1 AVLDRDSVFE
11 VGPRH
16 GRSLITALARLD
28 GRPVGVLASDPEH
41 YGGGLTAEAS
51 GKLSRFVDLCDQFHV
66 PVVNF
71 VDQPGFVIGSAA
83 ERAGTIRHGTRAL
96 YAVYQATVPWVSV
109 LVRKVYGW
117 EGARPAAVSAAP
129 AIRVLLVED
138 HELYRQGLDEML
150 RGEGFAVVGQAG
162 RGDDGVAL
170 ALRARPDVVVMD
182 LNLPGLPG
190 AEATRRIVAEA
201 PEVRVLVLTISTG
214 SVELLDALLAGARG
228 YLVKGAPLADL

>member
-1 AVLDRDSVFE
+1 M
-11 VGPRH
+11 
-16 GRSLITALARLD
+16 
-28 GRPVGVLASDPEH
+28 
-41 YGGGLTAEAS
+41 
-51 GKLSRFVDLCDQFHV
+51 
-66 PVVNF
+66 
-71 VDQPGFVIGSAA
+71 
-83 ERAGTIRHGTRAL
+83 
-96 YAVYQATVPWVSV
+96 
-109 LVRKVYGW
+109 
-117 EGARPAAVSAAP
+117 SAAP

-138 HELYRQGLDEML
+138 HELFRQGLDEML

-228 YLVKGAPLADL
+228 YLVKGAPLAELARGVRAVAAGELLLGRTVADEVLDRVRRGSPGGARPPGIGDLSERERDVLRLMAAGRDNTEIAGELQVSLTTVKHHVSNVLEKLGVENRIQAAVAAVRDGLV

>member
-1 AVLDRDSVFE
+1 M
-11 VGPRH
+11 
-16 GRSLITALARLD
+16 
-28 GRPVGVLASDPEH
+28 
-41 YGGGLTAEAS
+41 
-51 GKLSRFVDLCDQFHV
+51 
-66 PVVNF
+66 
-71 VDQPGFVIGSAA
+71 
-83 ERAGTIRHGTRAL
+83 
-96 YAVYQATVPWVSV
+96 
-109 LVRKVYGW
+109 
-117 EGARPAAVSAAP
+117 SAAP

-162 RGDDGVAL
+162 RGADGVAL

-201 PEVRVLVLTISTG
+201 PEVCVLVLTISTG

-228 YLVKGAPLADL
+228 YLVKGAPLADLARGVRAVAAGELLLGRTVADEVLERVRRGSPGGARPPGIGDLSERERDVLRLMAAGRDNTEIAGELQVSLTTVKHHVSNVLEKLGVENRIQAAVAAVRDGLV

>member
-1 AVLDRDSVFE
+1 M
-11 VGPRH
+11 
-16 GRSLITALARLD
+16 
-28 GRPVGVLASDPEH
+28 
-41 YGGGLTAEAS
+41 
-51 GKLSRFVDLCDQFHV
+51 
-66 PVVNF
+66 
-71 VDQPGFVIGSAA
+71 
-83 ERAGTIRHGTRAL
+83 
-96 YAVYQATVPWVSV
+96 
-109 LVRKVYGW
+109 
-117 EGARPAAVSAAP
+117 SAAP

-228 YLVKGAPLADL
+228 YLVKGAPLADLARGVRAVAAGELLLGRTVADEVLERVRRGSPGGARPPGIGDLSERERDVLRLMAAGRDNTEIAGELQVGLTTVKHHVSNVLEKLGVENRIQAAVAAVRDGLV

>member
-1 AVLDRDSVFE
+1 
-11 VGPRH
+11 
-16 GRSLITALARLD
+16 
-28 GRPVGVLASDPEH
+28 
-41 YGGGLTAEAS
+41 
-51 GKLSRFVDLCDQFHV
+51 
-66 PVVNF
+66 
-71 VDQPGFVIGSAA
+71 
-83 ERAGTIRHGTRAL
+83 
-96 YAVYQATVPWVSV
+96 VSV
-109 LVRKVYGW
+109 
-117 EGARPAAVSAAP
+117 SP

-150 RGEGFAVVGQAG
+150 RAEGFTVVGQAG

-170 ALRARPDVVVMD
+170 ALRARPDVVIMD

-228 YLVKGAPLADL
+228 YLVKGAPLAELVRGVRAVAAGELLVGRMVADEVLDRVRRGSPGGAHPPGIEELSERERDVLRLMAAGRDNNQIAGDLQVSVTTVKHHVSNVLEKLGVENRIQAAVAAVRDGLV

>member
-1 AVLDRDSVFE
+1 M
-11 VGPRH
+11 
-16 GRSLITALARLD
+16 
-28 GRPVGVLASDPEH
+28 
-41 YGGGLTAEAS
+41 
-51 GKLSRFVDLCDQFHV
+51 
-66 PVVNF
+66 
-71 VDQPGFVIGSAA
+71 
-83 ERAGTIRHGTRAL
+83 
-96 YAVYQATVPWVSV
+96 
-109 LVRKVYGW
+109 
-117 EGARPAAVSAAP
+117 SAAP

-228 YLVKGAPLADL
+228 YLVKGAPLADLARGVRAVAAGELLLGRTVADEVLDRVRRGSPGGARPPGIGDLSERERDVLRLMAAGRDNTEIAGELQVGLTTVKHHVSNVLEKLGVENRIQAAVAAVRDGLV

>member
-1 AVLDRDSVFE
+1 
-11 VGPRH
+11 
-16 GRSLITALARLD
+16 
-28 GRPVGVLASDPEH
+28 
-41 YGGGLTAEAS
+41 
-51 GKLSRFVDLCDQFHV
+51 
-66 PVVNF
+66 
-71 VDQPGFVIGSAA
+71 
-83 ERAGTIRHGTRAL
+83 
-96 YAVYQATVPWVSV
+96 VS
-109 LVRKVYGW
+109 
-117 EGARPAAVSAAP
+117 EAP

-170 ALRARPDVVVMD
+170 TLRARPDVVVMD

-201 PEVRVLVLTISTG
+201 PEIRVLVLTISTG

-228 YLVKGAPLADL
+228 YLVKGAPLADLARGVRAVAAGELLLGRTVADEVLERVRRGSPGGARPPGIGDLSERERDVLRLMAAGRDNTEIAGELQVGLTTVKHHVSNVLEKLGVENRIQAAVAAVRDGLV

>member
-1 AVLDRDSVFE
+1 M
-11 VGPRH
+11 
-16 GRSLITALARLD
+16 
-28 GRPVGVLASDPEH
+28 
-41 YGGGLTAEAS
+41 
-51 GKLSRFVDLCDQFHV
+51 
-66 PVVNF
+66 
-71 VDQPGFVIGSAA
+71 
-83 ERAGTIRHGTRAL
+83 
-96 YAVYQATVPWVSV
+96 
-109 LVRKVYGW
+109 
-117 EGARPAAVSAAP
+117 
-129 AIRVLLVED
+129 RVLLVED

-228 YLVKGAPLADL
+228 YLVKGAPLADLARGVRAVAAGELLLGRTVADEVLDRVRRGSPGGARPPGIGDLSERERDVLRLMAAGRDNTEIAGELQVGLTTVKHHVSNVLDKLGVENRIQAAVAAVRDGLV

>member
-1 AVLDRDSVFE
+1 MSE
-11 VGPRH
+11 
-16 GRSLITALARLD
+16 
-28 GRPVGVLASDPEH
+28 
-41 YGGGLTAEAS
+41 
-51 GKLSRFVDLCDQFHV
+51 
-66 PVVNF
+66 
-71 VDQPGFVIGSAA
+71 
-83 ERAGTIRHGTRAL
+83 
-96 YAVYQATVPWVSV
+96 
-109 LVRKVYGW
+109 
-117 EGARPAAVSAAP
+117 AP

-170 ALRARPDVVVMD
+170 TLRARPDVVVMD

-201 PEVRVLVLTISTG
+201 PEIRVLVLTISTG

-228 YLVKGAPLADL
+228 YLVKGAPLAELVRGVRAVAAGELLVGRTVADEVLERVRRGSPEGARPPGLEDLSERERDVLRLMAIGRDNSQIAGELQVSLTTVKHHVSNVLDKLGVENRIQAAVAAVRDGLV

>member
-1 AVLDRDSVFE
+1 MSE
-11 VGPRH
+11 
-16 GRSLITALARLD
+16 
-28 GRPVGVLASDPEH
+28 
-41 YGGGLTAEAS
+41 
-51 GKLSRFVDLCDQFHV
+51 
-66 PVVNF
+66 
-71 VDQPGFVIGSAA
+71 
-83 ERAGTIRHGTRAL
+83 
-96 YAVYQATVPWVSV
+96 
-109 LVRKVYGW
+109 
-117 EGARPAAVSAAP
+117 AP

-170 ALRARPDVVVMD
+170 TLRARPDVVVMD

-201 PEVRVLVLTISTG
+201 PEIRVLVLTISTG

-228 YLVKGAPLADL
+228 YLVKGAPLADLARGVRAVAAGELLLGRTVADEVLERVRRGSPGGARPPGIGDLSERERDVLRLMAAGRDNTEIAGELQVGLTTVKHHVSNVLEKLGVENRIQAAVAAVRDGLV

>member
-1 AVLDRDSVFE
+1 
-11 VGPRH
+11 
-16 GRSLITALARLD
+16 
-28 GRPVGVLASDPEH
+28 
-41 YGGGLTAEAS
+41 
-51 GKLSRFVDLCDQFHV
+51 
-66 PVVNF
+66 
-71 VDQPGFVIGSAA
+71 
-83 ERAGTIRHGTRAL
+83 
-96 YAVYQATVPWVSV
+96 
-109 LVRKVYGW
+109 
-117 EGARPAAVSAAP
+117 VSAAP

-162 RGDDGVAL
+162 RGADGVAL

-228 YLVKGAPLADL
+228 YLVKGAPLADLARGVRAVAAGELLLGRTVADEVLERVRRGSPGGARPPGIGDLSERERDVLRLMAAGRDNTEIAGELQVGLTTVKHHVSNVLEKLGVENRIQAAVAAVRDGLV

>member
-1 AVLDRDSVFE
+1 M
-11 VGPRH
+11 
-16 GRSLITALARLD
+16 
-28 GRPVGVLASDPEH
+28 
-41 YGGGLTAEAS
+41 
-51 GKLSRFVDLCDQFHV
+51 
-66 PVVNF
+66 
-71 VDQPGFVIGSAA
+71 
-83 ERAGTIRHGTRAL
+83 
-96 YAVYQATVPWVSV
+96 
-109 LVRKVYGW
+109 
-117 EGARPAAVSAAP
+117 SAAP

-228 YLVKGAPLADL
+228 YLVKGAPLADLARGVRAVAAGELLLGRTVADEVLDRVRRGSPGGARPPGIGDLSERERDVLRLMAAGRDNTEIAGELQVSLTTVKHHVSNVLEKLGVENRIQAAVAAVRDGLV

>member
-1 AVLDRDSVFE
+1 
-11 VGPRH
+11 
-16 GRSLITALARLD
+16 
-28 GRPVGVLASDPEH
+28 
-41 YGGGLTAEAS
+41 
-51 GKLSRFVDLCDQFHV
+51 
-66 PVVNF
+66 
-71 VDQPGFVIGSAA
+71 
-83 ERAGTIRHGTRAL
+83 
-96 YAVYQATVPWVSV
+96 
-109 LVRKVYGW
+109 
-117 EGARPAAVSAAP
+117 VSAAP

-228 YLVKGAPLADL
+228 YLVKGAPLADLARGVRAVAAGELLLGRTVADEVLDRVRRGSPGGARPPGIGDLSERERDVLRLMAAGRDNTEIAGELQVSLTTVKHHVSNVLEKLGVENRIQAAVAAVRDGLV

>member
-1 AVLDRDSVFE
+1 
-11 VGPRH
+11 
-16 GRSLITALARLD
+16 
-28 GRPVGVLASDPEH
+28 
-41 YGGGLTAEAS
+41 
-51 GKLSRFVDLCDQFHV
+51 
-66 PVVNF
+66 
-71 VDQPGFVIGSAA
+71 
-83 ERAGTIRHGTRAL
+83 
-96 YAVYQATVPWVSV
+96 
-109 LVRKVYGW
+109 
-117 EGARPAAVSAAP
+117 VSAAP

-162 RGDDGVAL
+162 RGADGVAL

-201 PEVRVLVLTISTG
+201 PEVCVLVLTISTG

-228 YLVKGAPLADL
+228 YLVKGAPLADLARGVRAVAAGELLLGRTVADEVLERVRRGSPGGARPPGIGDLSERERDVLRLMAAGRDNTEIAGELQVGLTTVKHHVSNVLEKLGVENRIQAAVAAVRDGLV